1 MDTVKWGHTPAMEAD
16 DILMSDNLLE
26 FVKDEDIVNPDEILP
41 QGNSIKPSFLG
52 VAMPNVIHRV
62 NKCVSIFFCFA

>member
-1 MDTVKWGHTPAMEAD
+1 MDTVKWGNAPAMDAD

-41 QGNSIKPSFLG
+41 QGNLILSTN
-52 VAMPNVIHRV
+52 APNDY
-62 NKCVSIFFCFA
+62 N

>member
-16 DILMSDNLLE
+16 DVLMSDNILE

-41 QGNSIKPSFLG
+41 QGNSIKPTNYCS
-52 VAMPNVIHRV
+52 VCWRSNAYNE
-62 NKCVSIFFCFA
+62 

>member
-41 QGNSIKPSFLG
+41 QGNSINPSIL
-52 VAMPNVIHRV
+52 V
-62 NKCVSIFFCFA
+62 